1 MLSYRHGFHA
11 GNYADVLKHW
21 VLMRTLQYIVRK
33 DKPAFY
39 LETHAGRGM
48 YSLIG
53 ATAAKTDEYR
63 QGIGRLWQATG
74 VPAELQDYL
83 NLIARFNTGLICYP
97 GSPWIAQTLL
107 RPQDRLVLCEL
118 HPQDFRELALNFQ
131 RCPSVRCCREDGFG
145 VSQASVPPP
154 ERRAATTGSNSWS
167 RDRRHLS
174 RPRR

>member
-53 ATAAKTDEYR
+53 ATAAYGMALAASRRTNTDR
-63 QGIGRLWQATG
+63 ALAACGRR
-74 VPAELQDYL
+74 PAS
-83 NLIARFNTGLICYP
+83 RR
-97 GSPWIAQTLL
+97 S
-107 RPQDRLVLCEL
+107 
-118 HPQDFRELALNFQ
+118 
-131 RCPSVRCCREDGFG
+131 CRII
-145 VSQASVPPP
+145 
-154 ERRAATTGSNSWS
+154 
-167 RDRRHLS
+167 
-174 RPRR
+174 